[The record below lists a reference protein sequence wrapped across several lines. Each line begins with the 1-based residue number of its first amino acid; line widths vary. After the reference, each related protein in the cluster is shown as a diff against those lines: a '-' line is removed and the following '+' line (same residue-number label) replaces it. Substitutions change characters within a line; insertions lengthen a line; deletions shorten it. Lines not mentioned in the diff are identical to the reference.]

1 MSSSACEVV
10 SMTTG
15 RTASSGSCFSSASTS
30 RPESRGR
37 LTSSR
42 ISPGRGASAKGPV
55 LRMKCRA
62 CSPSVTTCS
71 GLRILWNSKA
81 SLVMRM
87 SPSSSSTWSTSTS
100 LKPSRSAIGP
110 LNWFVRRHGEAE
122 PGALGD
128 AGVEPDP
135 AAEVLDDLPA
145 HRQADARSRVRGPL
159 MQALEDQ
166 ENAVSILRFD
176 PDSVIGD
183 GKRPERAVAL
193 GRDDDARRLLAGEL
207 QRVADQVLE
216 DDRHQREL
224 PPHHRQR

>member
-1 MSSSACEVV
+1 MSSSACEGV

-15 RTASSGSCFSSASTS
+15 RTAGSRSCFSSASTP
-30 RPESRGR
+30 RPDSRGR

-55 LRMKCRA
+55 LRMKWRA
-62 CSPSVTTCS
+62 CSPSVTTCK

-87 SPSSSSTWSTSTS
+87 SPSSSSTSSTSTS
-100 LKPSRSAIGP
+100 LKSSRSAIGP
-110 LNWFVRRHGEAE
+110 LARFVRRHGEPE

-145 HRQADARSRVRGPL
+145 HGQADSRSRARGPL
-159 MQALEDQ
+159 VQSLEDQ

-176 PDSVIGD
+176 ADSVVGD
-183 GKRPERAVAL
+183 GKRPERAVGL
-193 GRDDDARRLLAGEL
+193 GRDDDARRLLAPEL
-207 QRVADQVLE
+207 ERVAEQVLE
-216 DDRHQREL
+216 DHGHQREL
-224 PPHHRQR
+224 ST